1 MYFERSVFMKIIVP
15 ATSANLGSGFDS
27 LGLAVNLY
35 NEVRM
40 EQSDRIDIAS
50 LDDVAV
56 PTGPDNLIYF
66 AARSVFDVCGKTL
79 KGLKIRQRN
88 NIPMTRGLGSSSACI
103 IAGLVGANALL
114 GNPLDESALVNL
126 AAAIEGHPDNT
137 TPALL
142 GGLVTAV
149 MDNGRVYYIKQEIA
163 GALKLYAF
171 VPDFE
176 LSTEFARGVLPDTVS
191 RRDAVHNLSRAALM
205 SASLLEGK
213 YENLRVAVGDR
224 LHQPYR
230 LPYIEGAD
238 KVFDLC
244 YALGAY
250 CVFISGAG
258 PTLLAITDGKD
269 TQFEQAARKALDDL
283 GKTSWQLL
291 PLVIDNRGARIE
303 KDGLL

>member
-1 MYFERSVFMKIIVP
+1 MRICIP

-35 NEVRM
+35 NYVTVE
-40 EQSDRIDIAS
+40 ESDCVDIAS
-50 LDDVAV
+50 LDGIKV
-56 PTGPDNLIYF
+56 PAGEDNLIYF
-66 AARSVFDVCGKTL
+66 AAKSVYDVCGKQL
-79 KGLKIRQRN
+79 KGLKIRQQN

-103 IAGLVGANALL
+103 AAGLLGANALL
-114 GNPLDESALVNL
+114 GQALREEQLVNL

-149 MDNGRVYYIKQEIA
+149 MENGSVYYIKQEIS
-163 GALKLYAF
+163 GSLMLYAF

-176 LSTEFARGVLPDTVS
+176 LPTEFARSVLPDTIT
-191 RRDAVHNLSRAALM
+191 RKDAVHNLSRAALM

-213 YENLRVAVGDR
+213 YENLRVAAGDR

-230 LPYIEGAD
+230 LPYIDGAER
-238 KVFDLC
+238 VFDLC
-244 YALGAY
+244 YALNAY

-258 PTLLAITDGKD
+258 PTLMAIADGAD
-269 TQFEQAARKALDDL
+269 TSFERKARKALNEM
-283 GKTSWQLL
+283 GRSAWRLL
-291 PLVIDNRGARIE
+291 PLRIDNRGARIE
-303 KDGLL
+303 ST

>member
-1 MYFERSVFMKIIVP
+1 MKIIVP

-35 NEVRM
+35 NEVVM

-50 LDDVAV
+50 LDGVNV
-56 PTGPDNLIYF
+56 PTGADNLIYF
-66 AARSVFDVCGKTL
+66 AAKSVYDVCGKRL
-79 KGLKIRQRN
+79 HGLTIRQRN

-114 GNPLDESALVNL
+114 GNPLDETALVNL
-126 AAAIEGHPDNT
+126 AATIEGHPDNT

-163 GALKLYAF
+163 GALGLFAF

-176 LSTEFARGVLPDTVS
+176 LSTEFARGVLPETVS

-238 KVFDLC
+238 AVFDLC

-250 CVFISGAG
+250 CVFLSGAG

-269 TQFEQAARKALDDL
+269 TRFENAARSELDRL
-283 GKTSWQLL
+283 GKAAWQIL
-291 PLVIDNRGARIE
+291 PLIIDNHGARVEHVSAAI
-303 KDGLL
+303 